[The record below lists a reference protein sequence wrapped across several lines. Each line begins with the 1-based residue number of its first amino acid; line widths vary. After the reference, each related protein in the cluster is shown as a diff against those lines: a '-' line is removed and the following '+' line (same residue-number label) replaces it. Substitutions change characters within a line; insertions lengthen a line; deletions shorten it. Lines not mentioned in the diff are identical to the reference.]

1 MVEPG
6 SEASDTMEASLLLTD
21 IERLKKQK
29 KTSKTQL
36 TKLYT
41 RLVRLMTEETG
52 EREGLIE
59 SLELFEDKQ
68 FEVLEILDELITAYK
83 KAGEERKAIK
93 TEDELD
99 LVTADTNRDVASV
112 KAYISAMVISL
123 PKTKSIPFSAK
134 GTEDVGKGVYSRREP
149 ISTIEEE
156 ESWREFKRLM
166 VNMRSARGMKQS
178 LFGTWEL
185 IGI

>member
-1 MVEPG
+1 M
-6 SEASDTMEASLLLTD
+6 
-21 IERLKKQK
+21 
-29 KTSKTQL
+29 
-36 TKLYT
+36 
-41 RLVRLMTEETG
+41 
-52 EREGLIE
+52 
-59 SLELFEDKQ
+59 
-68 FEVLEILDELITAYK
+68 EILDELITAYK

-166 VNMRSARGMKQS
+166 VNMRSVRGMKQS